1 MVRFD
6 AVRSSVQVFQEQGKQ
21 RGGIFFPGQFAS
33 CRDGGPFGRR
43 LMQQKLQTGRVLFQ
57 KNLRQ
62 SIGRVRFEIL
72 AVQGLAAF

>member
-1 MVRFD
+1 
-6 AVRSSVQVFQEQGKQ
+6 
-21 RGGIFFPGQFAS
+21 
-33 CRDGGPFGRR
+33 
-43 LMQQKLQTGRVLFQ
+43 MQQKLQTGRVLFQ

>member
-21 RGGIFFPGQFAS
+21 RGGIFFTGQFAS

-72 AVQGLAAF
+72 AVQSLAAF